1 MADHFPF
8 STDDYPAHQGTE
20 ITEEQF
26 QWANDMAFRAGQSIA
41 KLLDVKFT
49 SDPPGLRPWPWARP
63 EVWRPRE

>member
-8 STDDYPAHQGTE
+8 STDDYPAHRGTE
-20 ITEEQF
+20 ITEESFSGPMTWRSEQ
-26 QWANDMAFRAGQSIA
+26 DRGIA

-63 EVWRPRE
+63 EVGRPRE